1 MRRIRKKFKKP
12 RSPWNINKIKEE
24 NKLLSEY
31 GLRRKKEMLIAQ
43 DVLRRYRQRAR
54 ELIAEK
60 DKEKERILIEKMARI
75 GLLNKKESTLDDVL
89 ALGITT
95 VLDRRLQT
103 LVFRKAIAKTP
114 MQARQLI
121 VHGHVSVA
129 GRRMRFPSYMVP
141 VEEERKITLHMP
153 EKNAKVQPIEENE
166 GVKRHL
172 PTKE

>member
-12 RSPWNINKIKEE
+12 RSPWNMTKIKDER
-24 NKLLSEY
+24 KLLTEY

-43 DVLRRYRQRAR
+43 DVLRNYRQRAR

-75 GLLNKKESTLDDVL
+75 GLLPKKESTLDDVL
-89 ALGITT
+89 ALGINS

-121 VHGHVSVA
+121 VHGHVFVA
-129 GRRMRFPSYMVP
+129 GRRMRFPSYTVP
-141 VEEERKITLHMP
+141 VDEERKIMLRIP
-153 EKNAKVQPIEENE
+153 EKKTRTPVEE
-166 GVKRHL
+166 
-172 PTKE
+172 